1 MNATTDQP
9 AVRYDLRAGTLDVT
23 GPLDWA
29 GAVFDGILMRHDGVA
44 PLMPAMRLSLRRGS
58 PETPAVDATLL
69 HEGPGQGRETIAI
82 YNKGPIQWM
91 IRPGLAS
98 LRLDP
103 ATGLAELALD
113 EDGELADSFD
123 LSMHALDAAIAAT
136 RQVLV
141 HAACL
146 ADLDNTAHGLVF
158 APSGTGKTTTTLAL
172 ARAGH
177 AMANDDTSVLSHDAT
192 GGGLSVWGLA
202 RDPNVH
208 RRTVQMLPWLK
219 GAANWSHHQE
229 RAVALDKLADLVPIS
244 PHVRRP
250 VAAVFAL
257 ARGTGSVAEARALPP
272 AEALARLV
280 SDNVR
285 HSAFGLGARD
295 LAALDCLTDL
305 IRAVPAFELQ
315 VPEGAE
321 GLASAARVF
330 GDTLASAARR

>member
-1 MNATTDQP
+1 MNTVADLP
-9 AVRYDLRAGTLDVT
+9 GARYDLRAATLDVT
-23 GPLDWA
+23 GPPDWA
-29 GAVFDGILMRHDGVA
+29 DAIFNGLLMRHDGVA
-44 PLMPAMRLSLRRGS
+44 PLVPAMRMSLRRGS
-58 PETPAVDATLL
+58 PETPATDAKLL
-69 HEGPGQGRETIAI
+69 HEGPGQDGEVIAI
-82 YNKGPIQWM
+82 YASGTIQWM
-91 IRPGLAS
+91 LRPGLAS

-103 ATGLAELALD
+103 ASGVAELALD
-113 EDGELADSFD
+113 EDAELADSFD
-123 LSMHALDAAIAAT
+123 LSMHAMDAAIAASG
-136 RQVLV
+136 QVLV

-146 ADLDNTAHGLVF
+146 TDLDNTAHGLVF

-177 AMANDDTSVLSHDAT
+177 AMANDDASVLSRDT
-192 GGGLSVWGLA
+192 SGGGLSVWGLA

-219 GAANWSHHQE
+219 GAANWSHHDE
-229 RAVALDKLADLVPIS
+229 RAVALDTLADLVPIA

-285 HSAFGLGARD
+285 HSAFGLDARD